1 MPAGHPT
8 NTQELLG
15 NVQKLLEM
23 LNSLA
28 PVVSTV
34 PLPAGTPTMADAL
47 AVAQVINGAANALA
61 QENAATKTQL
71 QTCESAYAA
80 LKSSAPVSG
89 GNAGAT
95 APPANDAQTQVYVSA
110 PAAGAIALIAA
121 LAGGGI
127 GYAVKGH
134 LDKKRKSGAKELAAK
149 EAKRLRAG
157 EEEEEE

>member
-15 NVQKLLEM
+15 NVQRLLAT

-28 PVVSTV
+28 PAVSSV
-34 PLPAGTPTMADAL
+34 PLPAGTPTMADAI
-47 AVAQVINGAANALA
+47 AVAQAVATAANGLA
-61 QENAATKTQL
+61 QEAAATKTQL

-80 LKSSAPVSG
+80 LKSATPAAG

-95 APPANDAQTQVYVSA
+95 APPSSGGQTQVYVSA

-121 LAGGGI
+121 LAGAGV

-134 LDKKRKSGAKELAAK
+134 IDKKKPGAKELAAK

-157 EEEEEE
+157 EEEEDE

>member
-15 NVQKLLEM
+15 NVQRLLAM

-28 PVVSTV
+28 PAVSSV

-47 AVAQVINGAANALA
+47 AVAQVVGDAANALA
-61 QENAATKTQL
+61 QETAATKSQL

-80 LKSSAPVSG
+80 LKASAPAAG

-95 APPANDAQTQVYVSA
+95 APPANGGQTQVYVSA

-134 LDKKRKSGAKELAAK
+134 LDKKRKPGAKELAAT

-157 EEEEEE
+157 EEEEDE